1 MDVDDRR
8 VTSVVC
14 DVEVVPPLLGLR
26 EERSLVR
33 SLTSGAVFS
42 SGVADVVV
50 PRLRLSSAS
59 SCSVVISA

>member
-14 DVEVVPPLLGLR
+14 DVEVVSLLGLR

-59 SCSVVISA
+59 SCSVAISA